1 MKRETVGDLV
11 AFIAVAREK
20 SFTRAA
26 SSLGVSQSALSHTIK
41 ALETRLG
48 LRLLTRT
55 TRSVSTTAAG
65 ERLLRVAA
73 PRLDEVQAEIEAIN
87 TSLGNPSGTFRITA
101 AEHATY
107 STLLPKIRP
116 MLADHPGIK
125 VEVSI
130 DYGLRDIV
138 ADGFDAGVRLGE
150 QVEQDM
156 IAVRIGPDFGMAVVA
171 SPDYFASNPVPKVP
185 QDLTEH
191 NCINLRLTSAGGI
204 YAWEFEK
211 AGRELRVSVE
221 GQFTFNSS
229 GPMKQ
234 AALAGSGLAYVPE
247 DMVRE
252 EVADGRLVRVLKD
265 WCEPFT
271 GYHLYYPQSRQ
282 TSRAFSMLV
291 EALRHKM

>member
-41 ALETRLG
+41 TLETRLG

-55 TRSVSTTAAG
+55 TRSVSTTPAG

-101 AEHATY
+101 AEHATH

-116 MLADHPGIK
+116 MLAEHPAIK

-156 IAVRIGPDFGMAVVA
+156 IAVRIGPDFGMAVVG
-171 SPDYFASNPVPKVP
+171 SPDYFATHPVPELP
-185 QDLTEH
+185 QDLTGH
-191 NCINLRLTSAGGI
+191 NCINLRLTTAGGL

-211 AGRELRVSVE
+211 AGRELRVSVD
-221 GQFTFNSS
+221 GQLAFNSS

-234 AALAGSGLAYVPE
+234 AALAGAGLAYVPE
-247 DMVRE
+247 DLVRSE
-252 EVADGRLVRVLKD
+252 IADISLVRVLKD
-265 WCEPFT
+265 WCEPFS

-282 TSRAFSMLV
+282 TSRAFSILV
-291 EALRHKM
+291 EALRHRA

>member
-1 MKRETVGDLV
+1 MRRETVSDLV
-11 AFIAVAREK
+11 AFIAIAREK

-73 PRLDEVQAEIEAIN
+73 PRLDEVQAEIDAIN
-87 TSLGNPSGTFRITA
+87 ASLGNPSGTFRITA
-101 AEHATY
+101 AEH
-107 STLLPKIRP
+107 SVNSVLVPKIRA
-116 MLADHPGIK
+116 MLVANPGIK
-125 VEVSI
+125 VEISI

-150 QVEQDM
+150 QVQLDM
-156 IAVRIGPDFGMAVVA
+156 IAVRIGPDFGMAVVG
-171 SPDYFASNPVPKVP
+171 SPDYFARNPAPRLP
-185 QDLTEH
+185 QDLTAH
-191 NCINLRLTSAGGI
+191 QCINLRLTTAGGL

-211 AGRELRVSVE
+211 AGRELRVSVD
-221 GQFTFNSS
+221 GPLIFNSS

-234 AALAGSGLAYVPE
+234 AAIGGAGLAYVPE
-247 DMVRE
+247 DMVRD
-252 EVADGRLVRVLKD
+252 EVRDGRLVRVLKD
-265 WCEPFT
+265 WCEPFS
-271 GYHLYYPQSRQ
+271 GYHLYFPQSRQ
-282 TSRAFSMLV
+282 TSRAFSILV
-291 EALRHKM
+291 EALRQRS